1 MVISLISMFLVI
13 VVPFLLYTFVNNS
26 IQKWIESAQV
36 ILIGLLAVEL
46 ADSIRKFYLVR
57 KAKSILDSEE

>member
-1 MVISLISMFLVI
+1 MVKSLISMFLVV
-13 VVPFLLYTFVNNS
+13 VVPFLTYVFAINTV
-26 IQKWIESAQV
+26 QKWIESAQV

-46 ADSIRKFYLVR
+46 ADSIRKFYLFR